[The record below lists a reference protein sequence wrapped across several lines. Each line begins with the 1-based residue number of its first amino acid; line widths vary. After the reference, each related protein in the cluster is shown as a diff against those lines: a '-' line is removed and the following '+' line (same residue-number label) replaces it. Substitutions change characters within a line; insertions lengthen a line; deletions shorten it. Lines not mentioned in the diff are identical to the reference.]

1 LQKLKIKNLK
11 TDLTSITETEK
22 RVSKVA

>member
-1 LQKLKIKNLK
+1 MELKIKNLK